1 MENNN
6 QGSNQIICPQI
17 TCWIILGL
25 NTLSFILNLN
35 STNAGG
41 VVINIAI
48 IITYG
53 IIFFLILKA
62 IKERLYNYY
71 NIGFIIS
78 IILSG
83 VLIFFRIV
91 VILLLANAKT
101 SSCSQDQLKMTLLIA
116 YIVQIFIDWIEAGVL
131 MCYKEKVKNLCE
143 PPYNPNLDFQNP
155 ETDNGPLV

>member
-6 QGSNQIICPQI
+6 QGSNQIVCPQI
-17 TCWIILGL
+17 TCGIILGL
-25 NTLSFILNLN
+25 NTVSFILSLN
-35 STNAGG
+35 STNGSG
-41 VVINIAI
+41 LVLNLAI

-62 IKERLYNYY
+62 IKERAYNYY

-78 IILSG
+78 IVLSG
-83 VLIFFRIV
+83 VLTFLRII
-91 VILLLANAKT
+91 VILFLATAKT
-101 SSCSQDQLKMTLLIA
+101 SSSSQDQQKMSLLIGN
-116 YIVQIFIDWIEAGVL
+116 IVQIFFDWIEACVL

-143 PPYNPNLDFQNP
+143 PPDLDYQNP

>member
-17 TCWIILGL
+17 TCGIILGL
-25 NTLSFILNLN
+25 NTLSFIINLN
-35 STNAGG
+35 STNGG
-41 VVINIAI
+41 VVVINIAF

-78 IILSG
+78 IVLSG
-83 VLIFFRIV
+83 VLTFFRIV
-91 VILLLANAKT
+91 VILLLANTKT
-101 SSCSQDQLKMTLLIA
+101 SSSSQDQQKMALI
-116 YIVQIFIDWIEAGVL
+116 IGSIIQIFIDWIEVGVL
-131 MCYKEKVKNLCE
+131 MCYKEKVKNFCE
-143 PPYNPNLDFQNP
+143 PPNLDFQNP